1 MSAARIGID
10 VGAARVG
17 VAVTDPG
24 GQVVLPLVTLDRDAT
39 ADADVAAVADL
50 VAQREAAGVVV
61 GLPLNMDGSEGASA
75 AAARDWAARLSTR
88 IPATPVVLVDE
99 RLTTVS
105 AYRDLRDSGKSA
117 RRARSFIDQQSA
129 ALILQ
134 VALDTERAT
143 GQPAGIRVGGRKP
156 RRRRR
161 GVEG

>member
-1 MSAARIGID
+1 MTAARIGVD

-17 VAVTDPG
+17 VAVTDPAG
-24 GQVVLPLVTLDRDAT
+24 RVVLPLVTLSRDAAGDT
-39 ADADVAAVADL
+39 DITTVADL
-50 VAQREAAGVVV
+50 VAERSAAGVVV
-61 GLPLNMDGSEGASA
+61 GLPLNMDGSEGSSA
-75 AAARDWAARLSTR
+75 AAARDWATRLSKVV
-88 IPATPVVLVDE
+88 PATPVVLVDE

-105 AYRDLRDSGKSA
+105 AYRDLRESGNPA

-143 GQPAGIRVGGRKP
+143 GRPAGIRVGGRKP
-156 RRRRR
+156 RRGRR